1 MRTRFALMIFLS
13 LPLLIVALLIWL
25 IAGSLAQQGKTT
37 RTDAGSSQ
45 PGEALPMRYVAQPE
59 EEDAGLI
66 QPETLP
72 QGFII
77 VVEDPGK
84 KASASQPIT
93 IGTNH
98 GNWSPQNPAWVMS
111 PRSDGRWQIIVPKP
125 TDPGRMQF
133 KFTRGSW
140 ETVELANNSQQID
153 NRILPK
159 IDPANYADGSKPIFE
174 FVVPKWADEIPGAT
188 VRPGIE
194 DPSTPIE
201 VTGTAKR
208 LQIPGGLG
216 RGAGI
221 VRDAIVWL
229 PPGYEDSTESY
240 PVLYMMDGQNV
251 FMHQPGTPG
260 EWMADETATELIE
273 AGDIKPVIIVG
284 VPHSGQGRADE
295 YLHEALLTGIDPRAD
310 DFVGFLEYTVM
321 PRVERAFRVKTGPA
335 NTAIGGASFGGVFA
349 MHAASS
355 RPDLFGAAIVESP
368 SVLSS
373 GEAMLT
379 EFTAEGYRWPKTVF
393 LGMGDQEAGTADE
406 AQGLNTR
413 YVKAAYR
420 LTEAAEIARSNVE
433 TVVGTGHVHN
443 ETAWAER
450 FPMALKHLYGT
461 D

>member
-1 MRTRFALMIFLS
+1 MRTRFALMIFLA
-13 LPLLIVALLIWL
+13 LPLLIVALLMWF
-25 IAGSLAQQGKTT
+25 IAGSLARQGATT
-37 RTDAGSSQ
+37 RSQ
-45 PGEALPMRYVAQPE
+45 PAEAEPMSYVVNAAVQP

-66 QPETLP
+66 QPEELE

-98 GNWSPQNPAWVMS
+98 GNWNPGHPDWVMS

-125 TDPGRMQF
+125 EDPGRMQF

-153 NRILPK
+153 NRILPQ
-159 IDPANYADGSKPIFE
+159 IDPAKYADGSKPIFE

-188 VRPGIE
+188 VKPGIE
-194 DPSTPIE
+194 DPSTAIE
-201 VTGTAKR
+201 VTGTAVR
-208 LQIPGGLG
+208 LQIPGGVG

-240 PVLYMMDGQNV
+240 PVLYLMDGQNV
-251 FMHQPGTPG
+251 FMQQPGTPG

-273 AGDIKPVIIVG
+273 SGEIRPLIIVG
-284 VPHSGQGRADE
+284 VPHSGEGRADE
-295 YLHEALLTGIDPRAD
+295 YLHQSLMTGIDPRAD
-310 DFVGFLEYTVM
+310 EFIGFLERTVM
-321 PRVERAFRVKTGPA
+321 PRVERAFRTKTGPA

-373 GEAMLT
+373 GEAMLA
-379 EFTAEGYRWPKTVF
+379 EFTAEGYNWPKTVF
-393 LGMGDQEAGTADE
+393 LGMGDQEAGTADDAQALNKRYIVAARQLKE
-406 AQGLNTR
+406 AGEN
-413 YVKAAYR
+413 
-420 LTEAAEIARSNVE
+420 ARSNIE
-433 TVVGTGHVHN
+433 TVIGTGHVHN
-443 ETAWAER
+443 ENAWAER
-450 FPMALKHLYGT
+450 FPMALKHLYGM